1 MARSYNKKSPYWTK
15 FDQKSLSNFQT
26 PTVNFQVSS
35 ANIDP
40 VLAGEPFYTSD
51 ASEVNII
58 KASRDGLS
66 RTDATSSR
74 INRAA
79 LAPVFD
85 RYSSIRAG
93 MLPYSFSNDGVY
105 IREAIELCQ
114 KAYANVPIFRNAI
127 DLMSEFSNGD
137 IFFDGGTEKSKDF
150 FYRWMRKIRI
160 WDLKD
165 QFFREYYR
173 SGNIFIYRVDGKFDL
188 EDFKKLSTMYAA
200 EGDITENKIP
210 LKYIL
215 LNPFDIVAKRASSF
229 DATSYEK
236 VLSEYDLERLRNPQ
250 TDEDTELLN
259 SFSEEDKKTIQKG
272 GFAKNGLKIKIDPK
286 KLHFAFYKKQDYEPF
301 AIPFGFPSLQDINA
315 KLELKKM
322 DQAITRTVE
331 NVILL
336 ITMGAPPDKG
346 GINHHNLKAM
356 QDLFRNESVGRVLIS
371 DYTTKADFVIP
382 DLNKVLGPAKY
393 ETLNNDIEQGLQN
406 IFFGDDKYG
415 NISTKI
421 DMFVDRLKESRQA
434 FLNEFLQPEIKR
446 IAKALGFRSYPE
458 ARFKEIDFKDNTQLL
473 RVTTRLMELGVITPQ
488 QGLTVFNTGRFPQ
501 ADEIAPAQQT
511 FVSDREK
518 GYYNPIVGGVPV
530 IPSAEPSAGPNTS
543 PNSGGNKTPKS
554 AGRPQGAITEANF
567 SRKNIQETIYAIEN
581 FETFVKSKA
590 KETMGVKKLNKQQ
603 TSAIEELCKK
613 VICAHDKNDWE
624 NKAFECVKDFNTIES
639 LGLLDEVLE
648 IAESHKLDFYSAA
661 ILHHSSTHES

>member
-1 MARSYNKKSPYWTK
+1 MSRAYNKKSDYWKK
-15 FDQKSLSNFQT
+15 FDKKSQLDFSEQIQ
-26 PTVNFQVSS
+26 VNS
-35 ANIDP
+35 IDP

-51 ASEVNII
+51 ASVSLQVS
-58 KASRDGLS
+58 KASREGLS
-66 RTDATSSR
+66 RTESTGGR
-74 INRAA
+74 FNRAA
-79 LAPVFD
+79 LAPTFD

-93 MLPYSFSNDGVY
+93 MLPYSYSNDGVY

-127 DLMSEFSNGD
+127 DLMSEFSNGE
-137 IFFDGGTEKSKDF
+137 IYLEGGTEKSRDF
-150 FYRWMRKIRI
+150 FYRWMRKIRM

-173 SGNIFIYRVDGKFDL
+173 SGNIFVYRTDGKFDL
-188 EDFKKLSTMYAA
+188 EDFKKLSTAYAA
-200 EGDITENKIP
+200 EGEISANTIP
-210 LKYIL
+210 LKYIM
-215 LNPFDIVAKRASSF
+215 LNPFDIVAKRATTFS
-229 DATSYEK
+229 AINYEK
-236 VLSEYDLERLRNPQ
+236 VLSEYDLERLRHPQ
-250 TDEDTELLN
+250 TEEDRELLN
-259 SFSEEDKKTIQKG
+259 SFPEEVRKQINTG
-272 GFAKNGLKIKIDPK
+272 AFAKNGLKIKIDPT

-301 AIPFGFPSLQDINA
+301 AIPFGYAVLADINA

-346 GINHHNLKAM
+346 GINHNNLRAM

-382 DLNKVLGPAKY
+382 DLNKVLGPGKY
-393 ETLNNDIEQGLQN
+393 ETLNRDIEQGLQN

-415 NISTKI
+415 NIATKI

-434 FLNEFLQPEIKR
+434 FLSEFLQPEIKR
-446 IAKALGFRSYPE
+446 IAKNLGFRSFPE

-501 ADEIAPAQQT
+501 AEEIAPAQEA

-530 IPSAEPSAGPNTS
+530 MAPSESEI
-543 PNSGGNKTPKS
+543 NKTPKS

-567 SRKNIQETIYAIEN
+567 SRKNIQEVIYKIEDFDSTI
-581 FETFVKSKA
+581 KA
-590 KETMGVKKLNKQQ
+590 KAKQVLGVKKLNKQQ
-603 TSAIEELCKK
+603 SSAIDELCKK
-613 VICAHDKNDWE
+613 VICAYEIDNWE
-624 NKAFECVKDFNTIES
+624 TKALECVNDFNQIES
-639 LGLLDEVLE
+639 LGLLDEVSE
-648 IAESHKLDFYSAA
+648 IAESHQLDFYSAA
-661 ILHHSSTHES
+661 ILHHSKTHES

>member
-1 MARSYNKKSPYWTK
+1 MARSYNKKSDYWTK
-15 FDQKSLSNFQT
+15 FNQKSLPNFQST
-26 PTVNFQVSS
+26 ITANTEPVS
-35 ANIDP
+35 
-40 VLAGEPFYTSD
+40 AGEPFYTSD
-51 ASEVNII
+51 ASMVQFA
-58 KASRDGLS
+58 KASREGLS

-74 INRAA
+74 VNRAA
-79 LAPVFD
+79 LAPTFD

-105 IREAIELCQ
+105 VREAIELCQ

-127 DLMSEFSNGD
+127 DLMSEFSNGE
-137 IFFDGGTEKSKDF
+137 IFFEGGTDKAKDF
-150 FYRWMRKIRI
+150 FYRWMRKIRV

-188 EDFKKLSTMYAA
+188 EDFKKLSTMYAEEGA
-200 EGDITENKIP
+200 EIRNQIP

-215 LNPFDIVAKRASSF
+215 LNPFDIVAKRVTTF
-229 DATSYEK
+229 NATSYEK

-250 TDEDTELLN
+250 SEEDIELLN
-259 SFSEEDKKTIQKG
+259 SFPEEDRKNIQKG
-272 GFAKNGLKIKIDPK
+272 GFAKNGLKIKINPE

-301 AIPFGFPSLQDINA
+301 SIPFGFPVLQDINA

-346 GINHHNLKAM
+346 GINHHNLQAM

-371 DYTTKADFVIP
+371 DYTTEANFVIP

-393 ETLNNDIEQGLQN
+393 ETLNKDIEQGLQN

-415 NISTKI
+415 NIATKI
-421 DMFVDRLKESRQA
+421 DMFIDRLKESRQA

-446 IAKALGFRSYPE
+446 ISKALGFRSYPE

-501 ADEIAPAQQT
+501 AEEIAPAQQS
-511 FVSDREK
+511 FVNDREK
-518 GYYNPIVGGVPV
+518 GFYNPLVGGVPV
-530 IPSAEPSAGPNTS
+530 IADANGQETNQ
-543 PNSGGNKTPKS
+543 TPKS

-567 SRKNIQETIYAIEN
+567 SRKNIQEIVYEIEA
-581 FETFVKSKA
+581 FENNVKA
-590 KETMGVKKLNKQQ
+590 QTKENLGVKRLSKQQ
-603 TSAIEELCKK
+603 NSAIEELCKK
-613 VICAHDKNDWE
+613 IICSHEKNDWG
-624 NKAFECVKDFNTIES
+624 NKALECVKDFNVIES
-639 LGLLDEVLE
+639 LGLLDEVSE

-661 ILHHSSTHES
+661 ILHHSRTNES

>member
-1 MARSYNKKSPYWTK
+1 MPRSYNKKSEYWKK
-15 FDQKSLSNFQT
+15 FDQKSIPNFQST
-26 PTVNFQVSS
+26 IN

-51 ASEVNII
+51 ASTIQFA
-58 KASRDGLS
+58 KASREGLT
-66 RTDATSSR
+66 RTEATSSR
-74 INRAA
+74 VNRAA

-127 DLMSEFSNGD
+127 DLMSEFSNGE
-137 IFFDGGTEKSKDF
+137 IFFEGGTEKSRDF
-150 FYRWMRKIRI
+150 FYRWMRKIRV

-173 SGNIFIYRVDGKFDL
+173 SGNIFIYRLDGKFDL

-200 EGDITENKIP
+200 EGGVVENKIP

-215 LNPFDIVAKRASSF
+215 LNPFDIVAKRVTTF
-229 DATSYEK
+229 NATSYEK
-236 VLSEYDLERLRNPQ
+236 VLSEYDLERLRHPQ
-250 TDEDTELLN
+250 SEEDMELLN
-259 SFSEEDKKTIQKG
+259 SFSEEDRKNINKG
-272 GFAKNGLKIKIDPK
+272 GFAKNGLKIKINPE
-286 KLHFAFYKKQDYEPF
+286 KLHFSFYKKQDYEPF
-301 AIPFGFPSLQDINA
+301 AIPFGFPVLQDINA

-371 DYTTKADFVIP
+371 DYTTKAEFVIP

-393 ETLNNDIEQGLQN
+393 ETLNKDIEQGLQN

-415 NISTKI
+415 NIATKI

-501 ADEIAPAQQT
+501 AEEIAPAQQI
-511 FVSDREK
+511 FVDDREK
-518 GYYNPIVGGVPV
+518 GYYNPLVGGVPV
-530 IPSAEPSAGPNTS
+530 IPSADGETNQ
-543 PNSGGNKTPKS
+543 TPKS

-567 SRKNIQETIYAIEN
+567 SRKNIQELVYQIEA
-581 FETFVKSKA
+581 FESNIKAKA
-590 KETMGVKKLNKQQ
+590 KENMGVKKLSKQQ
-603 TSAIEELCKK
+603 TSAIEELCQK
-613 VICAHDKNDWE
+613 VICAHEKNDWE
-624 NKAFECVKDFNTIES
+624 NKALECVKDFNAIES
-639 LGLLDEVLE
+639 LGLLDEVSE
-648 IAESHKLDFYSAA
+648 IAASYKLDFYSAA
-661 ILHHSSTHES
+661 ILHHSRTHES

>member
-1 MARSYNKKSPYWTK
+1 MARSYNKKSDYWKK
-15 FDQKSLSNFQT
+15 FDQKSLPNFQST
-26 PTVNFQVSS
+26 FATNV
-35 ANIDP
+35 DP

-51 ASEVNII
+51 ASTIQFA
-58 KASRDGLS
+58 KASREGLT
-66 RTDATSSR
+66 RTEATSSR
-74 INRAA
+74 VNRAA
-79 LAPVFD
+79 LAPTFD

-127 DLMSEFSNGD
+127 DLMSEFSNGE
-137 IFFDGGTEKSKDF
+137 IFLEGGTDKAKDF
-150 FYRWMRKIRI
+150 FYRWMRKIRV

-173 SGNIFIYRVDGKFDL
+173 SGNIFIYRIDGKFDL
-188 EDFKKLSTMYAA
+188 EDFKKLSTMYAEDGA
-200 EGDITENKIP
+200 AIQNQIP

-215 LNPFDIVAKRASSF
+215 LNPFDIVAKRVTTF
-229 DATSYEK
+229 NATSYEK
-236 VLSEYDLERLRNPQ
+236 VLSEYDLERLRHPQ
-250 TDEDTELLN
+250 SDEDYELLN
-259 SFSEEDKKTIQKG
+259 SFSETDRKNIEKG
-272 GFAKNGLKIKIDPK
+272 GFAKNGLKIKINPE

-301 AIPFGFPSLQDINA
+301 AIPFGFPVLQDINA

-371 DYTTKADFVIP
+371 DYTTKAEFVIP

-393 ETLNNDIEQGLQN
+393 ETLNKDIEQGLQN

-415 NISTKI
+415 NIATKI

-446 IAKALGFRSYPE
+446 ISKALGFRSYPE

-501 ADEIAPAQQT
+501 ADEIGPAQQA
-511 FVSDREK
+511 FVDDREK
-518 GYYNPIVGGVPV
+518 GYYNPLVGGVPV
-530 IPSAEPSAGPNTS
+530 IPDANGQEVNQ
-543 PNSGGNKTPKS
+543 TPKS
-554 AGRPQGAITEANF
+554 AGRPEGAITEANF
-567 SRKNIQETIYAIEN
+567 SRKNIQQIVYEIEA
-581 FETFVKSKA
+581 FESNIKAKA
-590 KETMGVKKLNKQQ
+590 KESFGVKKLNKQQ
-603 TSAIEELCKK
+603 ISAIEQLCQK
-613 VICAHDKNDWE
+613 VICAHEKNDWE
-624 NKAFECVKDFNTIES
+624 NKALECVKDFNAIES
-639 LGLLDEVLE
+639 LGLLNEVSE

-661 ILHHSSTHES
+661 ILHHSRTNES

>member
-1 MARSYNKKSPYWTK
+1 
-15 FDQKSLSNFQT
+15 
-26 PTVNFQVSS
+26 
-35 ANIDP
+35 
-40 VLAGEPFYTSD
+40 
-51 ASEVNII
+51 
-58 KASRDGLS
+58 
-66 RTDATSSR
+66 
-74 INRAA
+74 
-79 LAPVFD
+79 
-85 RYSSIRAG
+85 
-93 MLPYSFSNDGVY
+93 
-105 IREAIELCQ
+105 
-114 KAYANVPIFRNAI
+114 
-127 DLMSEFSNGD
+127 
-137 IFFDGGTEKSKDF
+137 
-150 FYRWMRKIRI
+150 MRKIRV

-188 EDFKKLSTMYAA
+188 EDFKKLSTMYAEEGA
-200 EGDITENKIP
+200 EIRNQIP

-215 LNPFDIVAKRASSF
+215 LNPFDIVAKRVTTF
-229 DATSYEK
+229 NATSYEK

-250 TDEDTELLN
+250 SEEDIELLN
-259 SFSEEDKKTIQKG
+259 SFPEEDRKNIQKG
-272 GFAKNGLKIKIDPK
+272 GFAKNGLKIKINPE

-301 AIPFGFPSLQDINA
+301 SIPFGFPVLQDINA

-346 GINHHNLKAM
+346 GINHHNLQAM

-371 DYTTKADFVIP
+371 DYTTEANFVIP

-393 ETLNNDIEQGLQN
+393 ETLNKDIEQGLQN

-415 NISTKI
+415 NIATKI
-421 DMFVDRLKESRQA
+421 DMFIDRLKESRQA

-446 IAKALGFRSYPE
+446 ISKALGFRSYPE

-501 ADEIAPAQQT
+501 AEEIAPAQQN
-511 FVSDREK
+511 FVNDREK
-518 GYYNPIVGGVPV
+518 GFYNPLVGGVPV
-530 IPSAEPSAGPNTS
+530 IADANGQETNQ
-543 PNSGGNKTPKS
+543 TPKS

-567 SRKNIQETIYAIEN
+567 SRKNIQEIVYEIEA
-581 FETFVKSKA
+581 FENNVKA
-590 KETMGVKKLNKQQ
+590 QTKENLGVKRLSKQQ
-603 TSAIEELCKK
+603 NSAIEELCKK
-613 VICAHDKNDWE
+613 IICSHEKNDWG
-624 NKAFECVKDFNTIES
+624 NKALECVKDFNVIES
-639 LGLLDEVLE
+639 LGLLDEVSE

-661 ILHHSSTHES
+661 ILHHSRTNES

>member
-1 MARSYNKKSPYWTK
+1 MSRRPYNKKSEYWKK
-15 FDQKSLSNFQT
+15 FDQKSIPNFQST
-26 PTVNFQVSS
+26 IN

-51 ASEVNII
+51 ASTIQFA
-58 KASRDGLS
+58 KASREGLT
-66 RTDATSSR
+66 RTEATSSR
-74 INRAA
+74 VNRAA

-127 DLMSEFSNGD
+127 DLMSEFSNGE
-137 IFFDGGTEKSKDF
+137 IFFEGGTEKSRDF
-150 FYRWMRKIRI
+150 FYRWMRKIRV

-173 SGNIFIYRVDGKFDL
+173 SGNIFIYRLDGKFDL

-200 EGDITENKIP
+200 EGGVVENKIP

-215 LNPFDIVAKRASSF
+215 LNPFDIVAKRVTTF
-229 DATSYEK
+229 NATSYEK
-236 VLSEYDLERLRNPQ
+236 VLSEYDLERLRHPQ
-250 TDEDTELLN
+250 SEEDMELLN
-259 SFSEEDKKTIQKG
+259 SFSEEDRKNINKG
-272 GFAKNGLKIKIDPK
+272 GFAKNGLKIKINPE
-286 KLHFAFYKKQDYEPF
+286 KLHFSFYKKQDYEPF
-301 AIPFGFPSLQDINA
+301 AIPFGFPVLQDINA

-371 DYTTKADFVIP
+371 DYTTKAEFVIP

-393 ETLNNDIEQGLQN
+393 ETLNKDIEQGLQN

-415 NISTKI
+415 NIATKI

-501 ADEIAPAQQT
+501 AEEIAPAQQT
-511 FVSDREK
+511 FVDDREK
-518 GYYNPIVGGVPV
+518 GYYNPLVGGVPV
-530 IPSAEPSAGPNTS
+530 IPSADGETNQ
-543 PNSGGNKTPKS
+543 TPKS

-567 SRKNIQETIYAIEN
+567 SRKNIQELVYQIEA
-581 FETFVKSKA
+581 FESNIKAKA
-590 KETMGVKKLNKQQ
+590 KENMGVKKLSKQQ
-603 TSAIEELCKK
+603 INAIEELCQK
-613 VICAHDKNDWE
+613 VICAHEKNDWE
-624 NKAFECVKDFNTIES
+624 NKALECVKDFNAIES
-639 LGLLDEVLE
+639 LGLIDLVYE
-648 IAESHKLDFYSAA
+648 IAASYKLDFYSAA
-661 ILHHSSTHES
+661 ILHHSRIHES

>member
-1 MARSYNKKSPYWTK
+1 MSRRPYNKKSEYWKK
-15 FDQKSLSNFQT
+15 FDQKSVPNFQST
-26 PTVNFQVSS
+26 IN

-51 ASEVNII
+51 ASTIQFA
-58 KASRDGLS
+58 KASREGLT
-66 RTDATSSR
+66 RTEATSSR
-74 INRAA
+74 VNRAA

-127 DLMSEFSNGD
+127 DLMSEFSNGE
-137 IFFDGGTEKSKDF
+137 IFFEGGTEKSRDF
-150 FYRWMRKIRI
+150 FYRWMRKIRV

-173 SGNIFIYRVDGKFDL
+173 SGNIFIYRLDGKFDL

-200 EGDITENKIP
+200 EGGVVENKIP

-215 LNPFDIVAKRASSF
+215 LNPFDIVAKRVTTF
-229 DATSYEK
+229 NATSYEK
-236 VLSEYDLERLRNPQ
+236 VLSEYDLERLRHPQ
-250 TDEDTELLN
+250 SEEDMELLN
-259 SFSEEDKKTIQKG
+259 SFSEEDRKNINKG
-272 GFAKNGLKIKIDPK
+272 GFAKNGLKIKINPE
-286 KLHFAFYKKQDYEPF
+286 KLHFSFYKKQDYEPF
-301 AIPFGFPSLQDINA
+301 AIPFGFSVLQDINA

-371 DYTTKADFVIP
+371 DYTTKAEFVIP

-393 ETLNNDIEQGLQN
+393 ETLNKDIEQGLQN

-415 NISTKI
+415 NIATKI

-501 ADEIAPAQQT
+501 AEEIAPAQQT
-511 FVSDREK
+511 FVDDREK
-518 GYYNPIVGGVPV
+518 GYYNPLVGGVPV
-530 IPSAEPSAGPNTS
+530 IPSADGETNQA
-543 PNSGGNKTPKS
+543 PKS

-567 SRKNIQETIYAIEN
+567 SRKNIQELVYQIEA
-581 FETFVKSKA
+581 FESNIKAKA
-590 KETMGVKKLNKQQ
+590 KENMGVKKLSKQQ
-603 TSAIEELCKK
+603 INAIEELCQK
-613 VICAHDKNDWE
+613 VICAHEKNDWE
-624 NKAFECVKDFNTIES
+624 NKALECVKDFNAIES
-639 LGLLDEVLE
+639 LGLLDEVSE
-648 IAESHKLDFYSAA
+648 IAASYKLDFYSAA
-661 ILHHSSTHES
+661 ILHHSRAHES

>member
-1 MARSYNKKSPYWTK
+1 MVQFA
-15 FDQKSLSNFQT
+15 
-26 PTVNFQVSS
+26 
-35 ANIDP
+35 
-40 VLAGEPFYTSD
+40 
-51 ASEVNII
+51 
-58 KASRDGLS
+58 KASREGLS

-74 INRAA
+74 VNRAA
-79 LAPVFD
+79 LAPTFD

-105 IREAIELCQ
+105 VREAIELCQ

-127 DLMSEFSNGD
+127 DLMSEFSNGE
-137 IFFDGGTEKSKDF
+137 IFFEGGTDKAKDF
-150 FYRWMRKIRI
+150 FYRWMRKIRV

-188 EDFKKLSTMYAA
+188 EDFKKLSTMYAEEGA
-200 EGDITENKIP
+200 ELRNQIP

-215 LNPFDIVAKRASSF
+215 LNPFDIVAKRVTTF
-229 DATSYEK
+229 NATSYEK

-250 TDEDTELLN
+250 SEEDIELLN
-259 SFSEEDKKTIQKG
+259 SFPEEDRKNIQKG
-272 GFAKNGLKIKIDPK
+272 GFAKNGLKIKINPE

-301 AIPFGFPSLQDINA
+301 SIPFGFPVLQDINA

-346 GINHHNLKAM
+346 GINHHNLQAM

-371 DYTTKADFVIP
+371 DYTTEANFVIP

-393 ETLNNDIEQGLQN
+393 ETLNKDIEQGLQN

-415 NISTKI
+415 NIATKI
-421 DMFVDRLKESRQA
+421 DMFIDRLKESRQA

-446 IAKALGFRSYPE
+446 ISKALGFRSYPE

-501 ADEIAPAQQT
+501 AEEIAPAQQS
-511 FVSDREK
+511 FVNDREK
-518 GYYNPIVGGVPV
+518 GFYNPLVGGVPV
-530 IPSAEPSAGPNTS
+530 IADANGQETNQ
-543 PNSGGNKTPKS
+543 TPKS

-567 SRKNIQETIYAIEN
+567 SRKNIQEIVYEIEA
-581 FETFVKSKA
+581 FENNVKA
-590 KETMGVKKLNKQQ
+590 QTKENLGVKRLSKQQ
-603 TSAIEELCKK
+603 NSAIEELCKK
-613 VICAHDKNDWE
+613 IICSHEKNDWG
-624 NKAFECVKDFNTIES
+624 NKALECVKDFNVIES
-639 LGLLDEVLE
+639 LGLLDEVSE

-661 ILHHSSTHES
+661 ILHHSRTNES

>member
-1 MARSYNKKSPYWTK
+1 MARNYIKKSSYWSK
-15 FDQKSLSNFQT
+15 FDQKSVPNF
-26 PTVNFQVSS
+26 PAESS
-35 ANIDP
+35 ASVDP

-51 ASEVNII
+51 ASISNVQFA
-58 KASRDGLS
+58 KASRDGLT
-66 RTDATSSR
+66 RTEATSSR

-85 RYSSIRAG
+85 RYSSIRSG

-127 DLMSEFSNGD
+127 DLMSEFSNGE
-137 IFFDGGTEKSKDF
+137 IYLEGGTDKAKDF
-150 FYRWMRKIRI
+150 FYRWMRKIRM

-173 SGNIFIYRVDGKFDL
+173 SGNIFIYRLDGKFDL

-200 EGDITENKIP
+200 EGDAVENKIP
-210 LKYIL
+210 LKYVL
-215 LNPFDIVAKRASSF
+215 LNPFDIVAKRVTTFNAN
-229 DATSYEK
+229 SYEK
-236 VLSEYDLERLRNPQ
+236 VLSEYDLERLRHPQ
-250 TDEDTELLN
+250 SNEDLELLN
-259 SFSEEDKKTIQKG
+259 SFSETDKKNIEKG
-272 GFAKNGLKIKIDPK
+272 GFAKNGLKMKIDPD

-301 AIPFGFPSLQDINA
+301 AIPFGFPVLQDINA

-393 ETLNNDIEQGLQN
+393 ETLNKDIEQGLQN
-406 IFFGDDKYG
+406 IFFGEDKYG
-415 NISTKI
+415 NVSSKI
-421 DMFVDRLKESRQA
+421 DMFVDRLKESRLA

-473 RVTTRLMELGVITPQ
+473 RVATRLMELGVITPQ

-501 ADEIAPAQQT
+501 AEEVAPAQQT
-511 FVSDREK
+511 FVDDREK
-518 GYYNPIVGGVPV
+518 GYYNPLVGGVPV
-530 IPSAEPSAGPNTS
+530 VPPPEPPMPKGGPAS
-543 PNSGGNKTPKS
+543 KQINKTPKS
-554 AGRPQGAITEANF
+554 AGRPQGAITEAAF
-567 SRKNIQETIYAIEN
+567 SRKNIQELIYQIEA
-581 FETFVKSKA
+581 FETNVKAKA

-603 TSAIEELCKK
+603 TSAIEQLCEK
-613 VICAHDKNDWE
+613 VICAHEKNDWE
-624 NKAFECVKDFNTIES
+624 NKALECVKDFNAIES
-639 LGLLDEVLE
+639 LNTLGEVSE
-648 IAESHKLDFYSAA
+648 IAANYELDFYSAA
-661 ILHHSSTHES
+661 ILHHSKHHES

>member
-1 MARSYNKKSPYWTK
+1 MSKRNYIKKSDYWTK
-15 FDQKSLSNFQT
+15 FNQKSIPNFQST
-26 PTVNFQVSS
+26 MT
-35 ANIDP
+35 ANTEP

-51 ASEVNII
+51 ASTVQFA
-58 KASRDGLS
+58 KASREGLS
-66 RTDATSSR
+66 RTEATSSR
-74 INRAA
+74 VNRAA
-79 LAPVFD
+79 LAPTFD

-127 DLMSEFSNGD
+127 DLMSEFSNGE
-137 IFFDGGTEKSKDF
+137 IFLEGGTDKAKDF
-150 FYRWMRKIRI
+150 FYRWMRKIRV

-173 SGNIFIYRVDGKFDL
+173 SGNIFIYRIDGKFDL
-188 EDFKKLSTMYAA
+188 EDFKKLSTMYAEDGA
-200 EGDITENKIP
+200 AIQNQIP

-215 LNPFDIVAKRASSF
+215 LNPFDIVAKRVTTF
-229 DATSYEK
+229 NATSYEK
-236 VLSEYDLERLRNPQ
+236 VLSEYDLERLRHPQ
-250 TDEDTELLN
+250 SDEDYELLN
-259 SFSEEDKKTIQKG
+259 SFSETDRKNIEKG
-272 GFAKNGLKIKIDPK
+272 GFAKNGLKIKINPE

-301 AIPFGFPSLQDINA
+301 AIPFGFPVLQDINA

-346 GINHHNLKAM
+346 GINHNNLKAM

-393 ETLNNDIEQGLQN
+393 ETLNKDIEQGLQN

-415 NISTKI
+415 NIATKI

-446 IAKALGFRSYPE
+446 ISKALGFRSYPE

-501 ADEIAPAQQT
+501 ADEIGPAQQT
-511 FVSDREK
+511 FVDDREK
-518 GYYNPIVGGVPV
+518 GYYNPLVGGVPV
-530 IPSAEPSAGPNTS
+530 VPSADSQAKNQ
-543 PNSGGNKTPKS
+543 TPKS
-554 AGRPQGAITEANF
+554 AGRPEGAITEANF
-567 SRKNIQETIYAIEN
+567 SRKNIQEIVYEIEA
-581 FETFVKSKA
+581 FETNVKAHA
-590 KETMGVKKLNKQQ
+590 KESMGVKKLNKQQ

-613 VICAHDKNDWE
+613 IICAHEKNDWE
-624 NKAFECVKDFNTIES
+624 NKALECVKDFNAIES
-639 LGLLDEVLE
+639 LGLLNEVSE

-661 ILHHSSTHES
+661 ILHHSRTNES

>member
-1 MARSYNKKSPYWTK
+1 MSKRNYIKKSDYWTK
-15 FDQKSLSNFQT
+15 FNQKSLPNFQST
-26 PTVNFQVSS
+26 ITANTEPVS
-35 ANIDP
+35 
-40 VLAGEPFYTSD
+40 AGEPFYTSD
-51 ASEVNII
+51 ASMVQFA
-58 KASRDGLS
+58 KASREGLS

-74 INRAA
+74 VNRAA
-79 LAPVFD
+79 LAPTFD

-105 IREAIELCQ
+105 VREAIELCQ

-127 DLMSEFSNGD
+127 DLMSEFSNGE
-137 IFFDGGTEKSKDF
+137 IFFEGGTDKAKDF
-150 FYRWMRKIRI
+150 FYRWMRKIRV

-188 EDFKKLSTMYAA
+188 EDFKKLSTMYAEEGA
-200 EGDITENKIP
+200 EIRNQIP

-215 LNPFDIVAKRASSF
+215 LNPFDIVAKRVTTF
-229 DATSYEK
+229 NATSYEK

-250 TDEDTELLN
+250 SEEDIELLN
-259 SFSEEDKKTIQKG
+259 SFPEEDRKNIQKG
-272 GFAKNGLKIKIDPK
+272 GFAKNGLKIKINPE

-301 AIPFGFPSLQDINA
+301 SIPFGFPVLQDINA

-346 GINHHNLKAM
+346 GINHHNLQAM

-371 DYTTKADFVIP
+371 DYTTEANFVIP

-393 ETLNNDIEQGLQN
+393 ETLNKDIEQGLQN

-415 NISTKI
+415 NIATKI
-421 DMFVDRLKESRQA
+421 DMFIDRLKESRQA

-446 IAKALGFRSYPE
+446 ISKALGFRSYPE

-501 ADEIAPAQQT
+501 AEEIAPAQQN
-511 FVSDREK
+511 FVNDREK
-518 GYYNPIVGGVPV
+518 GFYNPLVGGVPV
-530 IPSAEPSAGPNTS
+530 IADANGQETNQ
-543 PNSGGNKTPKS
+543 TPKS

-567 SRKNIQETIYAIEN
+567 SRKNIQEIVYEIEA
-581 FETFVKSKA
+581 FENNVKA
-590 KETMGVKKLNKQQ
+590 QTKENLGVKRLSKQQ
-603 TSAIEELCKK
+603 NSAIEELCKK
-613 VICAHDKNDWE
+613 IICSHEKNDWG
-624 NKAFECVKDFNTIES
+624 NKALECVKDFNVIES
-639 LGLLDEVLE
+639 LGLLDEVSE

-661 ILHHSSTHES
+661 ILHHSRTNES

>member
-1 MARSYNKKSPYWTK
+1 MVQFA
-15 FDQKSLSNFQT
+15 
-26 PTVNFQVSS
+26 
-35 ANIDP
+35 
-40 VLAGEPFYTSD
+40 
-51 ASEVNII
+51 
-58 KASRDGLS
+58 KASREGLS

-74 INRAA
+74 VNRAA
-79 LAPVFD
+79 LAPTFD

-105 IREAIELCQ
+105 VREAIELCQ

-127 DLMSEFSNGD
+127 DLMSEFSNGE
-137 IFFDGGTEKSKDF
+137 IFFEGGTDKAKDF
-150 FYRWMRKIRI
+150 FYRWMRKIRV

-188 EDFKKLSTMYAA
+188 EDFKKLSTMYAEEGA
-200 EGDITENKIP
+200 ELRNQIP

-215 LNPFDIVAKRASSF
+215 LNPFDIVAKRVTTF
-229 DATSYEK
+229 NATSYEK

-250 TDEDTELLN
+250 SEEDIDLLN
-259 SFSEEDKKTIQKG
+259 SFPEEDRKNIQKG
-272 GFAKNGLKIKIDPK
+272 GFAKNGLKIKINPE

-301 AIPFGFPSLQDINA
+301 SIPFGFPVLQDINA

-346 GINHHNLKAM
+346 GINHHNLQAM

-371 DYTTKADFVIP
+371 DYTTEANFVIP

-393 ETLNNDIEQGLQN
+393 ETLNKDIEQGLQN

-415 NISTKI
+415 NIATKI
-421 DMFVDRLKESRQA
+421 DMFIDRLKESRQA

-446 IAKALGFRSYPE
+446 ISKALGFRSYPE

-501 ADEIAPAQQT
+501 AEEIAPAQQS
-511 FVSDREK
+511 FVNDREK
-518 GYYNPIVGGVPV
+518 GFYNPLVGGVPV
-530 IPSAEPSAGPNTS
+530 IADANGQETNQ
-543 PNSGGNKTPKS
+543 TPKS

-567 SRKNIQETIYAIEN
+567 SRKNIQEIVYEIEA
-581 FETFVKSKA
+581 FENNVKA
-590 KETMGVKKLNKQQ
+590 QTKENLGVKRLSKQQ
-603 TSAIEELCKK
+603 NSAIEELCKK
-613 VICAHDKNDWE
+613 IICSHEKNDWG
-624 NKAFECVKDFNTIES
+624 NKALECVKDFNVIES
-639 LGLLDEVLE
+639 LGLLDEVSE

-661 ILHHSSTHES
+661 ILHHSRTNES